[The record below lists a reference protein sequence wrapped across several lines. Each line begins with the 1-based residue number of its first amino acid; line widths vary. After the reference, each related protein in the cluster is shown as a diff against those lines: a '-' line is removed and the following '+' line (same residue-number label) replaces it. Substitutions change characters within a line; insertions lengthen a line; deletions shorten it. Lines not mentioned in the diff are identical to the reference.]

1 MLEPKI
7 WTIVQIFGSF
17 AWSAASVVFRAWM
30 RMRLA
35 HAGGNLS
42 NAVSLANISD
52 ILKRKESV

>member
-1 MLEPKI
+1 MGLC
-7 WTIVQIFGSF
+7 
-17 AWSAASVVFRAWM
+17 AWM

-42 NAVSLANISD
+42 NSASLPNISD

>member
-17 AWSAASVVFRAWM
+17 AWSAASAELRAWM

-42 NAVSLANISD
+42 NSASLPNILD